1 MTRPKQERAVRT
13 REAILMAAAEMFDEF
28 GYSAAGV
35 SKILQRAGVTQG
47 AMYFHFKSKEDLGR
61 AVLLEQAATLTLPA
75 APGGLQQLIDL
86 TLHLGYEL
94 QHNVLLRAGVRLAVE
109 QGEAGLLVDFTVYHM
124 WIDLFRA
131 ELDLARERGELLP
144 QVVGAEF
151 ARVLVASF
159 TGTQLMSHL
168 ESGRRDLPEHIAVLW
183 NYLLPG
189 IATPATLARLTVDVE
204 RGKAAS

>member
-13 REAILMAAAEMFDEF
+13 REAILMAAAEVFDEF

-61 AVLLEQAATLTLPA
+61 AVLTEQAATLTLPRTPA
-75 APGGLQQLIDL
+75 GLQQLIDL
-86 TLHLGYEL
+86 TLYLSFEL
-94 QHNVLLRAGVRLAVE
+94 QSNVLLRAGVRLAVE
-109 QGEAGLLVDFTVYHM
+109 QGEAGLWDFTVYRM
-124 WIDLFRA
+124 WIDLFRS
-131 ELDLARERGELLP
+131 ELDVAEERGELLP
-144 QVVGAEF
+144 QVSRTEF

-168 ESGRRDLPEHIAVLW
+168 ESGRRELPQQIALLW

-189 IATPATLARLTVDVE
+189 IATPAALARLTVDVE
-204 RGKAAS
+204 RGKAML

>member
-13 REAILMAAAEMFDEF
+13 REAILMAAAEVFDEY

-61 AVLLEQAATLTLPA
+61 AVLVEQASTLALPA
-75 APGGLQQLIDL
+75 EPAGLQQLIDL
-86 TLHLGYEL
+86 TLYLGLEL
-94 QHNVLLRAGVRLAVE
+94 QRNVLLRAGVRLAVE
-109 QGEAGLLVDFTVYHM
+109 QGEAGLQDFTVYRW
-124 WIDLFRA
+124 WIDRFRA
-131 ELDLARERGELLP
+131 ELEVAGRRGDLLP
-144 QVVGAEF
+144 QVDALEF

-168 ESGRRDLPEHIAVLW
+168 ESGRESLPSEISVLW
-183 NYLLPG
+183 GYLLPG
-189 IATPATLARLTVDVE
+189 IATPGALARLTVDVE
-204 RGKAAS
+204 RAKAML

>member
-13 REAILMAAAEMFDEF
+13 REAILTAAAEVFDEY

-61 AVLLEQAATLTLPA
+61 AVLVEQAATLALPDEPA
-75 APGGLQQLIDL
+75 GLQQLVDL
-86 TLHLGYEL
+86 TLYLGFEL
-94 QHNVLLRAGVRLAVE
+94 QRNVLLRAGVRLAVE
-109 QGEAGLLVDFTVYHM
+109 QGEAGLRDFTVYRW
-124 WIDLFRA
+124 WIDRFRA
-131 ELDLARERGELLP
+131 ELDAAEQRGELLP
-144 QVVGAEF
+144 QVDGAEF

-168 ESGRRDLPEHIAVLW
+168 ENERQDLPAQIATLW

-204 RGKAAS
+204 RGKAML